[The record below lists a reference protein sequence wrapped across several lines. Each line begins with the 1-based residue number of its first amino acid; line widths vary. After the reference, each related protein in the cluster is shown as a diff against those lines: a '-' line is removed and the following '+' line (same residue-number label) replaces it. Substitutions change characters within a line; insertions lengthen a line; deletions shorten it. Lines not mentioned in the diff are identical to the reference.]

1 MQYKYVDLQKE
12 FPLLEA
18 KGSLTIYSPSNLEE
32 FCPNRKRRT
41 VLIIPGGVYSFVSE
55 REGEPVALKL
65 LSHDFICVVLKYEVG
80 PFHKQWQPFLIGWA
94 GIAYLRKHASLL
106 NIDESHLSLLGF
118 SAGGHFAATL
128 AAYQNNN
135 IAASFFHLDP
145 KLFQI
150 NGLLLGYPV
159 ITMEEQT
166 HVETMQ
172 NVTHGDREL
181 IKRYSIEKHVTPS
194 FPKTFLFTTFND
206 DCVDSSNSLLLAKA
220 LKEAGVPFEFHLY
233 PNGPHGTSVGRAT
246 YPEGTDETFLKS
258 IDYIASWVEAAVRFI
273 KETI

>member
-41 VLIIPGGVYSFVSE
+41 VLIIPGGAYSFVSE

-94 GIAYLRKHASLL
+94 AIAYLRKHASLL

-181 IKRYSIEKHVTPS
+181 IERYSIEKHVTPS

-233 PNGPHGTSVGRAT
+233 PNGPHGTSVGRVT
-246 YPEGTDETFLKS
+246 YPEGTDEAFLKS